1 MPSDLSTIDLATI
14 NAAQSVI
21 VAAIRNQCCQW
32 EQDSADAAADG
43 RLSNA
48 VMVQNWAFAADI
60 LASKVSSE
68 FNTLFIR
75 SLDARFGDLTATTHR
90 STADQMVDAI
100 ALEVAAAQE
109 APELVAV

>member
-1 MPSDLSTIDLATI
+1 MPTDLFTIDLATI
-14 NAAQSVI
+14 NAAQGVI
-21 VAAIRNQCCQW
+21 VAAIRKQCCQW

-48 VMVQNWAFAADI
+48 VMVQHWAFAAEL

-68 FNTLFIR
+68 FAAL
-75 SLDARFGDLTATTHR
+75 L
-90 STADQMVDAI
+90 

-109 APELVAV
+109 EPELVAA